1 MDVLKAFYRQKIKIY
16 CKEKGIDEKQVS
28 EAVDTRL
35 KKEARNQFENALAE
49 LVINLPDAERIAL
62 NAMLDKPVPPSEEE
76 ITPQASEDDPEE
88 E

>member
-35 KKEARNQFENALAE
+35 KKEARNQLENALAE
-49 LVINLPDAERIAL
+49 LVGKLPEPERIAL
-62 NAMLDKPVPPSEEE
+62 NTVLDKPVPPSEEE